1 MKNLRTHSSF
11 VVALFLMSPLVFC
24 GCEQKSQLK
33 AKIDSK
39 RLEME
44 AKQQQSALAQEE
56 FHQVQKQV
64 MAVGARITDPVQLRK
79 QIESNKADIEVLKAE
94 LAAEQSNLERK
105 TAILDGY
112 RARYYGK
119 N

>member
-1 MKNLRTHSSF
+1 MKKLRMHSRF
-11 VVALFLMSPLVFC
+11 AAALFLILPMAFSS
-24 GCEQKSQLK
+24 CEQKSQLR
-33 AKIDSK
+33 AEIDAM

-64 MAVGARITDPVQLRK
+64 VAIGSRITDPVQLRK
-79 QIESNKADIEVLKAE
+79 QIESNKADIEALKSE
-94 LAAEQSNLERK
+94 LATEQANLERK

-112 RARYYGK
+112 RSRYYGK